1 MVVTYIT
8 QTTDGRTRDEGRPTK
23 QVFIYT
29 MGCSHA
35 ATAAAAAAALSVC
48 LGNEEVT
55 VVISRRAGRGG
66 PVGRVDYMLHLHSRP
81 PPLSIIDTNCTKYSV
96 QTLQTCAHS
105 ALLYPCEVARV
116 FYSPN
121 ARAKAHD
128 DNFLVALT
136 VP

>member
-8 QTTDGRTRDEGRPTK
+8 QTTDGRTDEGRPTK

-35 ATAAAAAAALSVC
+35 ATAAAAALSVC

-55 VVISRRAGRGG
+55 VVISRRAGRGE
-66 PVGRVDYMLHLHSRP
+66 PVGRVDYMLHLHSRPRP

-96 QTLQTCAHS
+96 HPCDHG

-128 DNFLVALT
+128 DNFLVAVT